1 MNYINPINVGSVDSQ
16 TVGIIII
23 IPVTGTEE
31 QPLIA
36 RYDRCEVCECPAR
49 NFEKFCSHCG
59 GKIVEV
65 TDKIKFFTDKIKFC
79 TKYETENIPLPDV
92 RKEMAELGIESHLP
106 FGEDRDEGSWKF
118 VFKCYETIGH
128 RSHFYPFLKELNIK
142 QIQADLEEA
151 KEKFKNILDKYNGKV
166 VFGIAGDF
174 ADW

>member
-1 MNYINPINVGSVDSQ
+1 MNYLNSINDGSVDSQ
-16 TVGIIII
+16 TVGIIIV

-36 RYDRCEVCECPAR
+36 RYERCEGCERPAR

-65 TDKIKFFTDKIKFC
+65 TDKIKFGN
-79 TKYETENIPLPDV
+79 KYETENVPLPDV
-92 RKEMAELGIESHLP
+92 RKEMEELGIESHLP
-106 FGEDRDEGSWKF
+106 FGEDRDEDSWKF

-128 RSHFYPFLKELNIK
+128 RSHFCPFLHELDIK

-151 KEKFKNILDKYNGKV
+151 KEKFKEILKKYNGKV
-166 VFGIAGDF
+166 VFGIAGEF